1 MKAVIAGGGIGGLT
15 AAICLVKAGW
25 EVTVFEQAPEISE
38 IGAGIQIS
46 PNGVKILEQLGV
58 MPELENTL
66 FEPEA
71 IELRIGASGRE
82 VFYLPLKGV
91 AEKRWGARYIQIHRA
106 DLMNGLLAVLN
117 QLQAG
122 VVKTGKTVV
131 GYVKTQQGVQVN
143 LLDGERVEVDLLV
156 GADGVRSNIRSQ
168 MLGPEQ
174 PRFTGNV
181 AWRSVVPIEKLNG
194 HVPPPT
200 GCIWA
205 GAGRH
210 AVTTRIR
217 GGSMVNFVG
226 IVEQNDWREES
237 WKLEGSKEDA
247 LRDFGDW
254 NPVLRIIIQESDVLY
269 RWALFDRVPLEK
281 WSDGPVILL
290 GDAAH
295 PMLPSLAQGAVQS
308 IEDAYVLAQELGK
321 VDDIAQACDNY
332 FAERIRRTSRI
343 QKGAAANVSMF
354 HRRNIVSQLLTYGP
368 MNLAS
373 RLAPRFLHRRNDWL
387 FGKEF
392 N

>member
-1 MKAVIAGGGIGGLT
+1 MKAAIAGGGIGGLT
-15 AAICLVKAGW
+15 AAICLLKAGW
-25 EVTVFEQAPEISE
+25 DVTVFEQALEISE

-46 PNGVKILEQLGV
+46 PNGVKILERLG
-58 MPELENTL
+58 MMAELEDAL

-106 DLMNGLLAVLN
+106 DLINGLLAVID
-117 QLQAG
+117 QLQLG
-122 VVKTGKTVV
+122 VVKTGRTVTGYEKTE
-131 GYVKTQQGVQVN
+131 QGVQIN
-143 LLDGERVEVDLLV
+143 LADEGTLHFDLLV

-168 MLGPEQ
+168 MLGKDQ

-181 AWRSVVPIEKLNG
+181 AWRAIVPIEKLQD

-205 GAGRH
+205 GAGKH
-210 AVTTRIR
+210 AVTTRIK

-226 IVEQNDWREES
+226 IVEQEDWREEG
-237 WKLEGSKEDA
+237 WKLEGAKEDA
-247 LRDFGDW
+247 LRDFGGW
-254 NPVLRIIIQESDVLY
+254 NPLLGKIIQETDTLY
-269 RWALFDRVPLEK
+269 RWALFDRAPLER
-281 WSDGPVILL
+281 WSDGPVVLL

-321 VDDIAQACDNY
+321 TDSISDACRSY
-332 FAERIRRTSRI
+332 FARRIERTSRV
-343 QKGAAANVSMF
+343 QKGAAANVRMF
-354 HRRNIVSQLLTYGP
+354 HRRHWFSQFLTYGP
-368 MNLAS
+368 M
-373 RLAPRFLHRRNDWL
+373 RLVSQFAPSLLHRRNDWL

-392 N
+392 K